1 MFIVNAPMMFTG
13 IWAIIKMWLDEK
25 TKNKITILGSSY
37 KEELLKFVPQLFEAI
52 GWPRKPARLS
62 GRQVGVREHWRPFPK
77 HRALE
82 PRRQAASVPSGG
94 KLRVRVGIKGRSSE

>member
-52 GWPRKPARLS
+52 G
-62 GRQVGVREHWRPFPK
+62 
-77 HRALE
+77 
-82 PRRQAASVPSGG
+82 
-94 KLRVRVGIKGRSSE
+94 